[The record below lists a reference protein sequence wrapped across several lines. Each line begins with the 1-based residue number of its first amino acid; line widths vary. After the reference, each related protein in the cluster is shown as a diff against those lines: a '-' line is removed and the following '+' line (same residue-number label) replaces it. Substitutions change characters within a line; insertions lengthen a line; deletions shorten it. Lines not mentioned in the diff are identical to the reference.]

1 MVSSTCVVFAK
12 SEAVG
17 LLREGWPKSKVLAAY
32 HAAMAHRVVSLLERL
47 GMEPEFAITGGIS
60 KNVGIVKRITDELG
74 LAPLETQ
81 YDAQIAGAIGAALFA
96 RELAMKERGR

>member
-1 MVSSTCVVFAK
+1 
-12 SEAVG
+12 
-17 LLREGWPKSKVLAAY
+17 VLASY
-32 HAAMAHRVVSLLERL
+32 HAAMAHRVVNLLERL

-74 LAPLETQ
+74 VTPLDTE

-96 RELAMKERGR
+96 RELAMMERKRRKS